1 MITEN
6 YVVGI
11 GSSSVSFYAREV
23 RVNSVHV
30 SVYGRCAVLRQTL
43 PVVRGRMDTCT
54 PGTLILMRKH
64 QQLIQ
69 HNQHHHH
76 QQEQQQN

>member
-43 PVVRGRMDTCT
+43 PVVRGVYGHMYPGHPT
-54 PGTLILMRKH
+54 P
-64 QQLIQ
+64 
-69 HNQHHHH
+69 NA
-76 QQEQQQN
+76 